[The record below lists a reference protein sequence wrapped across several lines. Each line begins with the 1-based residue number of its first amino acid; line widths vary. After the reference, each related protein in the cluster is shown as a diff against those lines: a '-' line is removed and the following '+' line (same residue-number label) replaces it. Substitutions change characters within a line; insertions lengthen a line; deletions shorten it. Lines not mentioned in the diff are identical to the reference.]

1 MTSAIHTSSIRTTK
15 DAIARSFSQQASTY
29 AKHASVQARSAQ
41 MLATFI
47 QQNVEKLPAGDVLE
61 LGCGTGIFTEHLLE
75 IFPDRCLTASD
86 LSISMLDQCKGR
98 LHSSIAKS
106 HNDAA
111 IESVERVQL
120 VVMDAENPKPNQSFS
135 VVAASFCLQWVEDF
149 LTTLHSLISILEPN
163 GQLVFSVP
171 IVGSFDEWSQQCRQ
185 ANVTYTANDL
195 PDKDALINWCREKH
209 LPLEWTHHPIVCEY
223 DSALDFFRSL
233 KNVGANVNTS
243 GQKLTRGQLLHLIK
257 TWDAN
262 TNGRLQVTYEV
273 LCARITREV
282 NQ

>member
-1 MTSAIHTSSIRTTK
+1 MTSAIHTSPTRTTK
-15 DAIARSFSQQASTY
+15 DAIARSFSQQAATY
-29 AKHASVQARSAQ
+29 TKHASVQTRSAQ
-41 MLATFI
+41 MLASFI
-47 QQNVEKLPAGDVLE
+47 QQDVEKLPAGDVLE

-75 IFPDRCLTASD
+75 LFPHRCLTASD
-86 LSISMLDQCKGR
+86 VSFSMLEQCKER

-106 HNDAA
+106 VNATV
-111 IESVERVQL
+111 IESVERVKLL
-120 VVMDAENPKPNQSFS
+120 VLDAENPKLNQSFT

-171 IVGSFDEWSQQCRQ
+171 IVGSFDEWSQQCKQ

-195 PDKDALINWCREKH
+195 PEKDALINWCRANH
-209 LPLEWTHHPIVCEY
+209 LTLEWTQQPIVCDY

-243 GQKLTRGQLLHLIK
+243 GQRLTRGQLLHLIR

-282 NQ
+282 KQ